1 MANRNARRK
10 SMRFHKFV
18 GSAILTLALA
28 APAATVAAP
37 RAQDEKPHDAA
48 AQKRVYDSE
57 HKDYH
62 NWDGNEEQQWKQYQ
76 STEHLKYHD
85 YSKASKKD
93 QTNYWNWRHQQGDDN
108 HDRK

>member
-1 MANRNARRK
+1 
-10 SMRFHKFV
+10 MRFHKFV
-18 GSAILTLALA
+18 GSAILTLALVG
-28 APAATVAAP
+28 PATIVAAP
-37 RAQDEKPHDAA
+37 QPQEIKARVDVQTS
-48 AQKRVYDSE
+48 QKRVYDSE

-62 NWDGNEEQQWKQYQ
+62 NWDSNEDQQWKQYH

-93 QTNYWNWRHQQGDDN
+93 QANYWNWRHQQEPHGDD

>member
-1 MANRNARRK
+1 
-10 SMRFHKFV
+10 MRFHKFV

-62 NWDGNEEQQWKQYQ
+62 DW
-76 STEHLKYHD
+76 
-85 YSKASKKD
+85 
-93 QTNYWNWRHQQGDDN
+93 DDN
-108 HDRK
+108 EPSRLGTVPYGRQKEVSRILEVEQEGAVRLLELATRPSR